1 MGSMA
6 RIPQLNIVI
15 LAAGKGKRM
24 LSARPKVLHQ
34 VMGKAMIEYVVEAAR
49 ALNPSRVVVVT
60 GHEKEAVEGQLR
72 STGVVFA
79 AQEAQK
85 GTAHAL
91 LTADGAISEGDVL
104 VLYGDVPLVTPGTLK
119 EFVEFFKGSQGV
131 AFMTTGVANPDGYGR
146 VVLAGDDILEI
157 IEDAD
162 ATPEEKEIKEI
173 NTGIC
178 MLSRQMF
185 ELVKEIK
192 ADNAKGEHYLTD
204 ICSVAARRGIRTKG
218 MHYAEAHE
226 VLGIN
231 TRKDLLEANL
241 TMRRRILEQHMEQGV
256 TLLGDQIYIEADV
269 VIGADTIIFPF
280 SHLRGK
286 TVIGKGATIG
296 PHVVVND
303 SVLGDGVTIEPFCS
317 LDGVT
322 AEAGVKMGPFS
333 RIRPTTLLKNGV
345 KIGNFVE
352 VKNSVI
358 SENTK
363 ANHLSYLG
371 DAEIGK
377 DVNVGAGT
385 ITCNYDGKKKHKT
398 IIEDGVFVGSN
409 TELVAPVKI
418 GKDATIGAGATITH
432 DVPEGALAVTRVK
445 QRHIE
450 GYARRKK

>member
-1 MGSMA
+1 MF
-6 RIPQLNIVI
+6 
-15 LAAGKGKRM
+15 
-24 LSARPKVLHQ
+24 SARPKVLHE
-34 VMGKAMIEYVVEAAR
+34 VMGKPMIEYVVEAAR
-49 ALNPSRVVVVT
+49 ALNPSKVVVVT
-60 GHEKEAVEGQLR
+60 GHEKEAVEGRLH
-72 STGVVFA
+72 SAGVLFA
-79 AQEAQK
+79 VQEAQK

-91 LTADGAISEGDVL
+91 LTAEGAIGEGDVL
-104 VLYGDVPLVTPGTLK
+104 VLYGDVPLVSPGTLQ
-119 EFVEFFKGSQGV
+119 EFVRFFRRSQGV
-131 AFMTTGVANPDGYGR
+131 AFMTTEVANPDGYGR
-146 VVLAGDDILEI
+146 VVLDGDNIREI

-162 ATPEEKEIKEI
+162 ATPDQKQIKEI

-178 MLSRQMF
+178 MLARQMF
-185 ELVKEIK
+185 DLVREIK

-204 ICSVAARRGIRTKG
+204 ICGVAASRGLKTKG
-218 MHYAEAHE
+218 MHYAHAHE

-241 TMRRRILEQHMEQGV
+241 IMRRRILEHHMERGV

-269 VIGADTIIFPF
+269 SVGADTIIYPF

-286 TVIGKGATIG
+286 TVIGQGATIG
-296 PHVVVND
+296 PHVVLND
-303 SVLGDGVTIEPFCS
+303 SVLGDGVTVEPFS
-317 LDGVT
+317 ALDGVT
-322 AEAGVKMGPFS
+322 AEAGVKIGPFS
-333 RIRPTTLLKNGV
+333 RIRPTTLLKKGA

-352 VKNSVI
+352 VKNAVI

-385 ITCNYDGKKKHKT
+385 ITCNYDGRKKHKT

-409 TELVAPVKI
+409 TELVAPVRV
-418 GKDATIGAGATITH
+418 GKDATIGAGSTITH
-432 DVPEGALAVTRVK
+432 DVPEGALAVTRAK